1 MNRKELL
8 RFIFW
13 EWIEPIGTAL
23 CIALLVMKY
32 VMAIYVIPTGSM
44 QPTLHGKGDYPHEF
58 GDKVLVNKFVYEF
71 TKPKKWDVIVF
82 VYPYNIIQCSKC
94 ERDVKRDIPKDDP
107 KIIPEGLICE
117 TNNHG
122 DRYLRFIEKD
132 YIKRCVA
139 TEGDELTIRDGNL
152 LLRGKNNEWVYSKKT
167 PKAQSELWR
176 NIFTFDNKEHFSTIN
191 EFWDWGNSNHGVWDP
206 NKKLLILETNKAY
219 TLRFHN
225 HYKLLGYGDKGV
237 NDHAML
243 RPLVGDVQFDIELD
257 KTPNEGLL
265 EFEIL
270 WNIELYQAT
279 IDFKT
284 QMVKIMISNKVIDS
298 FKIDQNNHRFSFSRL
313 DGALYFSQDPFNVRE
328 YKIEN
333 LNPEH
338 KTTRLIPT
346 IHYKGEAVTLTQM
359 NINRDIYY
367 DLGYH
372 PQVFHGDDLS
382 YKVQPGEYFAMGDN
396 SYWSSD
402 SRIWGTVPEDA
413 LIGKALAVLL
423 PFHRIKLIY

>member
-1 MNRKELL
+1 MNRKELF

-23 CIALLVMKY
+23 CIALLVMKF

-44 QPTLHGKGDYPHEF
+44 QPTLHGKGDYPHEY
-58 GDKVLVNKFVYEF
+58 GDKVLVNKFVYNF

-82 VYPYNIIQCSKC
+82 VYPYNIIQCSRC
-94 ERDVKRDIPKDDP
+94 ERDVKRDIPKSSP

-117 TNNHG
+117 VGNHS

-139 TEGDELTIRDGNL
+139 TPGDEITVRDGNL
-152 LLRGKNNEWVYSKKT
+152 LLRGKNNEWIYSKKT
-167 PKAQSELWR
+167 PEAQKELWR
-176 NIFTFDNKEHFSTIN
+176 NIFSLENEEHFNTLN
-191 EFWDWGNSNHGVWDP
+191 EFWDWGNSNHGTWES
-206 NKKLLILETNKAY
+206 NNRQLIFDNSKAY

-225 HYKLLGYGDKGV
+225 PYKLLGYGDKGV
-237 NDHAML
+237 NQHAML
-243 RPLVGDVQFDIELD
+243 RPLVGDVQFDITLD
-257 KTPNEGLL
+257 KCPNEGIL

-279 IDFKT
+279 IDFKNKN
-284 QMVKIMISNKVIDS
+284 VKIMVSNKIIDS
-298 FKIDQNNHRFSFSRL
+298 FEIDENITRFSFSRL
-313 DGALYFSQDPFNVRE
+313 DGALCFFQDPLNVRE
-328 YKIEN
+328 YEIKN
-333 LNPEH
+333 LNPER

-346 IHYKGEAVTLTQM
+346 IHYKGEGINITEL

-367 DLGYH
+367 DLGDN
-372 PQVFHGDDLS
+372 PQVFHGENLS

-402 SRIWGTVPEDA
+402 SRVWGTVPEDV